1 MEKSKKI
8 IVGITAGDMNGIGP
22 EILLSVLSKNLF
34 PENGVPVVYASYENL
49 ENTKNHL
56 SMNCELRLI
65 HSASELEDS
74 VINVLDVDANGAAIN
89 YGKKDKAM
97 GRLAYHC
104 LAKAVKDL
112 NEENIDVLV
121 TAPINKEIIQSK
133 HFSFMGHTDYLSEN
147 VEGSSVMMMV
157 SESLRV
163 ALLTEHLS
171 LSKVTSSINK
181 DLVERRTKSIYK
193 TLQLD
198 FNIPNP
204 KIAMLSIDPH
214 AGDNGVIGTIDNM
227 VLAPCINFMKK
238 EGIQVDGPFPADS
251 FFGSMKYK
259 EFDAVVAPYHD
270 QGLIP
275 FKTLSFGKGVN
286 FTSGLKYVRTSPDH
300 GTAYEIAGKGVAK
313 DSSFLEAIKLALA
326 VYKNRKLTSES

>member
-1 MEKSKKI
+1 
-8 IVGITAGDMNGIGP
+8 MNGIGP
-22 EILLSVLSKNLF
+22 EILLSIFSKNLF
-34 PENGVPVVYASYENL
+34 PENCIPLVYASYENL
-49 ENTKNHL
+49 ENTNKQL

-74 VINVLDVDANGAAIN
+74 AINVLDIDAAGAAVN
-89 YGKKDKAM
+89 YGKKDIAM
-97 GRLAYHC
+97 GKLAYHC
-104 LAKAVKDL
+104 LAEAVKDL

-121 TAPINKEIIQSK
+121 TAPINKETIQSK
-133 HFSFMGHTDYLSEN
+133 NFSFMGHTDYLNEN

-157 SESLRV
+157 SDFLRV

-171 LSKVTSSINK
+171 LSKVSSSISK
-181 DLVERRTKSIYK
+181 DLVETRTKSIHK

-198 FNIPNP
+198 FNIHNP

-214 AGDNGVIGTIDNM
+214 AGDNGVIGSIDNM
-227 VLAPCINFMKK
+227 LLAPSISSMKN
-238 EGIQVDGPFPADS
+238 EGIMVNGPFPADS
-251 FFGSMKYK
+251 FFGSKKYK
-259 EFDAVVAPYHD
+259 EFDAVIAPYHD

-326 VYKNRKLTSES
+326 VYTNRKATSKS

>member
-1 MEKSKKI
+1 
-8 IVGITAGDMNGIGP
+8 MNGIGP
-22 EILLSVLSKNLF
+22 EIVLSVLSKNKF
-34 PENGVPVVYASYENL
+34 PENCVPVVYASYENL
-49 ENTKNHL
+49 EGTKKHL
-56 SMNCELRLI
+56 SIDCELHLI
-65 HSASELEDS
+65 HSVIELEDS
-74 VINVLDVDANGAAIN
+74 AINVLDIDAHGATIA

-97 GRLAYHC
+97 GKLAYHC
-104 LAKAVKDL
+104 LAKGVNDL
-112 NEENIDVLV
+112 KEQNIDVLV
-121 TAPINKEIIQSK
+121 TAPINKEAIQSK
-133 HFSFMGHTDYLSEN
+133 HFSFMGHTDYLNEN

-171 LSKVTSSINK
+171 LSKVTSSITIE
-181 DLVERRTKSIYK
+181 LVESRTKSIYK

-198 FNIPNP
+198 FNIHEP

-227 VLAPCINFMKK
+227 VLAPCISSMKN

-259 EFDAVVAPYHD
+259 EFDAVIAPYHD

-313 DSSFLEAIKLALA
+313 ETSFLEAIKLALA
-326 VYKNRKLTSES
+326 VYKNRKATSQS

>member
-1 MEKSKKI
+1 
-8 IVGITAGDMNGIGP
+8 MNGIGP
-22 EILLSVLSKNLF
+22 EILLSIFSKNLF
-34 PENGVPVVYASYENL
+34 PENCVPVVYASYENL
-49 ENTKNHL
+49 ENTKKHL

-74 VINVLDVDANGAAIN
+74 VINVLDIDALGATID

-112 NEENIDVLV
+112 NEEKIDVLV
-121 TAPINKEIIQSK
+121 TAPINKETIQSK
-133 HFSFMGHTDYLSEN
+133 NFSFMGHTDYLNEN
-147 VEGSSVMMMV
+147 IEGSSVMMMV
-157 SESLRV
+157 SETLSV

-171 LSKVTSSINK
+171 LSKVTSSITSE
-181 DLVERRTKSIYK
+181 LVESRTKSVHK

-198 FNIPNP
+198 FNIHNP
-204 KIAMLSIDPH
+204 KIAMLSVDPH

-227 VLAPCINFMKK
+227 FLAPSINFMKK

-259 EFDAVVAPYHD
+259 EFDAVIAPYHD

-326 VYKNRKLTSES
+326 VYTNRTKASTS

>member
-1 MEKSKKI
+1 
-8 IVGITAGDMNGIGP
+8 MNGIGP
-22 EILLSVLSKNLF
+22 EILLSVFSKNLL
-34 PENGVPVVYASYENL
+34 PENCVPLVYASHKIL
-49 ENTKNHL
+49 KSTKKHL

-74 VINVLDVDANGAAIN
+74 VINVLDIDAFGATID

-112 NEENIDVLV
+112 NEEKIDVLV
-121 TAPINKEIIQSK
+121 TAPINKEAIQSK
-133 HFSFMGHTDYLSEN
+133 HFSFMGHTDYLNEN
-147 VEGSSVMMMV
+147 VEGGSVMMMI

-181 DLVERRTKSIYK
+181 DLVESRTKSIYK

-198 FNIPNP
+198 FNISNP
-204 KIAMLSIDPH
+204 KIAMLSVDPH

-227 VLAPCINFMKK
+227 VLAPSINFMKK

-259 EFDAVVAPYHD
+259 EFDAVIAPYHD

-326 VYKNRKLTSES
+326 VYTNRTKASTS

>member
-34 PENGVPVVYASYENL
+34 PENVVPVVYASYENL
-49 ENTKNHL
+49 ESTKNHL

-65 HSASELEDS
+65 HCASELEDS
-74 VINVLDVDANGAAIN
+74 VINVLHVDANGAAIN

-112 NEENIDVLV
+112 NEEKIDILV
-121 TAPINKEIIQSK
+121 TAPINKETIQSK
-133 HFSFMGHTDYLSEN
+133 HFSFMGHTDFLSEN

-227 VLAPCINFMKK
+227 VLAPSINFMKK

-259 EFDAVVAPYHD
+259 EFDAIIAPYHD

-275 FKTLSFGKGVN
+275 FKTLSFGMGVN

-300 GTAYEIAGKGVAK
+300 GTAYEIAGKGAAK
-313 DSSFLEAIKLALA
+313 DSSFLEAINLALA
-326 VYKNRKLTSES
+326 VYTNRTKASKS

>member
-1 MEKSKKI
+1 
-8 IVGITAGDMNGIGP
+8 MNGIGP
-22 EILLSVLSKNLF
+22 EIVLSVLSKNKL
-34 PENGVPVVYASYENL
+34 PENCVPVVYASYENL
-49 ENTKNHL
+49 EGTKKHL
-56 SMNCELRLI
+56 STDCKLHLI

-74 VINVLDVDANGAAIN
+74 VINVLDIDALGATIE

-97 GRLAYHC
+97 GKLAYHC

-112 NEENIDVLV
+112 NEEKIDVLV
-121 TAPINKEIIQSK
+121 TAPINKETIQSK
-133 HFSFMGHTDYLSEN
+133 NFSFMGHTDYLNEKI
-147 VEGSSVMMMV
+147 EGSSVMMMV

-171 LSKVTSSINK
+171 LSKVTSSITSE
-181 DLVERRTKSIYK
+181 LVESRTKSIHK

-198 FNIPNP
+198 FGIPNP

-238 EGIQVDGPFPADS
+238 EGIQLNGPFPADS

-259 EFDAVVAPYHD
+259 EFDAVIAPYHD

-300 GTAYEIAGKGVAK
+300 GTAYEISGKGVAK

>member
-1 MEKSKKI
+1 
-8 IVGITAGDMNGIGP
+8 MNGIGP

-34 PENGVPVVYASYENL
+34 PENVVPVVYASYENL
-49 ENTKNHL
+49 ESTKNHL

-65 HSASELEDS
+65 HCASELEDS
-74 VINVLDVDANGAAIN
+74 VINVLHVDANGAAIN

-112 NEENIDVLV
+112 NEEKIDVLV
-121 TAPINKEIIQSK
+121 TAPINKETIQSK
-133 HFSFMGHTDYLSEN
+133 NFSFMGHTDYLNEN

-171 LSKVTSSINK
+171 LSKVPCSITSE
-181 DLVERRTKSIYK
+181 LVENRTKSIYK

-198 FNIPNP
+198 FNIHQP
-204 KIAMLSIDPH
+204 KIAMLSVDPH
-214 AGDNGVIGTIDNM
+214 AGDNGVIGNIDNM
-227 VLAPCINFMKK
+227 ILAPCISLMKN
-238 EGIQVDGPFPADS
+238 EGVLIDGPFPADS

-259 EFDAVVAPYHD
+259 EFDVVIAPYHD

-286 FTSGLKYVRTSPDH
+286 FTSGLKYIRTSPDH

-313 DSSFLEAIKLALA
+313 DTSFLEAIKLAVA
-326 VYKNRKLTSES
+326 VYKNRKATSKS

>member
-1 MEKSKKI
+1 LEKSNKI

-22 EILLSVLSKNLF
+22 EILLSVLSKNEF
-34 PENGVPVVYASYENL
+34 SESCVPVVYASYKNL
-49 ENTKNHL
+49 ENTKRHL

-65 HSASELEDS
+65 NSFSELEDS
-74 VINVLDVDANGAAIN
+74 AINVLDIDARGATIT
-89 YGKKDKAM
+89 YGKKDKAI

-104 LAKAVKDL
+104 LAQAVKDL
-112 NEENIDVLV
+112 NGENIDVLV
-121 TAPINKEIIQSK
+121 TAPINKETIQSK
-133 HFSFMGHTDYLSEN
+133 SFSFMGHTDYLNEN

-157 SESLRV
+157 SDSLRV

-171 LSKVTSSINK
+171 LSKVTGSITNK
-181 DLVERRTKSIYK
+181 LVESRTKSIHK

-198 FNIPNP
+198 FNIHNP
-204 KIAMLSIDPH
+204 KIAMLSVDPH

-238 EGIQVDGPFPADS
+238 EGMLVDGPYPADS

-259 EFDAVVAPYHD
+259 EFDAIIAPYHD

-275 FKTLSFGKGVN
+275 FKALSFGKGVN
-286 FTSGLKYVRTSPDH
+286 FTSGLKHVRTSPDH

-313 DSSFLEAIKLALA
+313 DTSFLEAIKLAIS
-326 VYKNRKLTSES
+326 VYTNRIKASTS

>member
-1 MEKSKKI
+1 
-8 IVGITAGDMNGIGP
+8 MNGIGP

-34 PENGVPVVYASYENL
+34 PENCVPVVYASYENL
-49 ENTKNHL
+49 ENTNKHL
-56 SMNCELRLI
+56 SMNCDLRLI
-65 HSASELEDS
+65 YSFSELEDS
-74 VINVLDVDANGAAIN
+74 VINVLDTDAHGATIT
-89 YGKKDKAM
+89 YGKKDKAI
-97 GRLAYHC
+97 GNLAYHC

-121 TAPINKEIIQSK
+121 TAPINKETIQSK
-133 HFSFMGHTDYLSEN
+133 NFSFMGHTDYLNEN
-147 VEGSSVMMMV
+147 IEGSSVMMMV

-171 LSKVTSSINK
+171 LSKVTTSINK
-181 DLVERRTKSIYK
+181 DLVESRTKSIYK

-227 VLAPCINFMKK
+227 VLDPSINFMKK
-238 EGIQVDGPFPADS
+238 KGMLVDGPFPADS

-259 EFDAVVAPYHD
+259 EFDAVIAPYHD

-326 VYKNRKLTSES
+326 VYTNRKATSKS

>member
-1 MEKSKKI
+1 MGKSKKI

-22 EILLSVLSKNLF
+22 EIILSVLSKNKL
-34 PENGVPVVYASYENL
+34 PESCAPLVYASFENL
-49 ENTKNHL
+49 ENTNKHL

-74 VINVLDVDANGAAIN
+74 AINVLDIDAHGATIA

-97 GRLAYHC
+97 GKLAYHC
-104 LAKAVKDL
+104 LAKGVNDL
-112 NEENIDVLV
+112 KEENIDVLV
-121 TAPINKEIIQSK
+121 TAPINKETIQSK
-133 HFSFMGHTDYLSEN
+133 HFSFMGHTDYLNEK

-171 LSKVTSSINK
+171 LSKVTSSITSE
-181 DLVERRTKSIYK
+181 LVENRTKSIHK

-198 FNIPNP
+198 FGIHNP

-214 AGDNGVIGTIDNM
+214 AGDNGVIGNIDNM

-259 EFDAVVAPYHD
+259 DFDAVIAPYHD

-300 GTAYEIAGKGVAK
+300 GTAYEIAGKGAAK

-326 VYKNRKLTSES
+326 VYTNRTKASKS

>member
-22 EILLSVLSKNLF
+22 EILLSVFSKNLL
-34 PENGVPVVYASYENL
+34 PENCVPLVYASHKIL
-49 ENTKNHL
+49 ESTKKHL

-74 VINVLDVDANGAAIN
+74 AINVLDIDAAGVAVN

-121 TAPINKEIIQSK
+121 TAPINKETIQSK
-133 HFSFMGHTDYLSEN
+133 YFSFIGHTDYLNEN

-157 SESLRV
+157 CDSLRV

-171 LSKVTSSINK
+171 LSKVSSSISK
-181 DLVERRTKSIYK
+181 DLVETRTRSIHK

-198 FNIPNP
+198 FNIHNP

-214 AGDNGVIGTIDNM
+214 AGDNGVIGSIDNM
-227 VLAPCINFMKK
+227 VLAPSISSMKN
-238 EGIQVDGPFPADS
+238 EGIMVNGPFPADS

-259 EFDAVVAPYHD
+259 EFDAVIAPYHD

-313 DSSFLEAIKLALA
+313 DTSFLEAIKLALA
-326 VYKNRKLTSES
+326 VYKNRKATSVS

>member
-1 MEKSKKI
+1 
-8 IVGITAGDMNGIGP
+8 MNGIGP
-22 EILLSVLSKNLF
+22 EIVLSVLSKNLL
-34 PENGVPVVYASYENL
+34 PENCIPVVYASYESL
-49 ENTKNHL
+49 EGTKKHL
-56 SMNCELRLI
+56 SIDCELHLI
-65 HSASELEDS
+65 HSVIELEDS
-74 VINVLDVDANGAAIN
+74 AINVLDIDAHGATIA

-97 GRLAYHC
+97 GKLAYHC
-104 LAKAVKDL
+104 LAKGVNDL
-112 NEENIDVLV
+112 KEEKIDVLV
-121 TAPINKEIIQSK
+121 TAPINKEAIQSK
-133 HFSFMGHTDYLSEN
+133 NFSFMGHTDYLNEKI
-147 VEGSSVMMMV
+147 EGSSVMMMV

-171 LSKVTSSINK
+171 LSKVTSSISK
-181 DLVERRTKSIYK
+181 DLVENRTKSIHK

-198 FNIPNP
+198 FNIHHP

-214 AGDNGVIGTIDNM
+214 AGDNGVIGNIDNM

-238 EGIQVDGPFPADS
+238 EGMLVDGPFPADS

-259 EFDAVVAPYHD
+259 EFDAVIASYHD

-286 FTSGLKYVRTSPDH
+286 FTSGLKYIRTSPDH

-313 DSSFLEAIKLALA
+313 DTSFLEAIKLALA
-326 VYKNRKLTSES
+326 IYTNRKAASES

>member
-1 MEKSKKI
+1 
-8 IVGITAGDMNGIGP
+8 MNGVGP
-22 EILLSVLSKNLF
+22 EILLSILSKNQF
-34 PENGVPVVYASYENL
+34 PENCVPLVYASYKNL
-49 ENTKNHL
+49 ERTKKHL
-56 SMNCELRLI
+56 SMNCELHLI
-65 HSASELEDS
+65 HSASKLEES
-74 VINVLDVDANGAAIN
+74 AINVLDIDARGAAVN
-89 YGKKDKAM
+89 YGKKDKVM

-104 LAKAVKDL
+104 LAKAAQDLKD
-112 NEENIDVLV
+112 EKIDVLV
-121 TAPINKEIIQSK
+121 TAPINKETIQSK
-133 HFSFMGHTDYLSEN
+133 NFSFTGHTDYLNEN
-147 VEGSSVMMMV
+147 IEGSSVMMMV

-171 LSKVTSSINK
+171 LSKVTSSVTE
-181 DLVERRTKSIYK
+181 DLVESRTRSVHK

-198 FNIPNP
+198 FNIREP

-238 EGIQVDGPFPADS
+238 EGMLIDGPFPADS

-259 EFDAVVAPYHD
+259 EFDAVIATYHD

-275 FKTLSFGKGVN
+275 FKTFSFGKGVN

-300 GTAYEIAGKGVAK
+300 GTAYEIAGKGAAK
-313 DSSFLEAIKLALA
+313 DSSFREAIKLAVE
-326 VYKNRKLTSES
+326 VYKNRKLTIET